1 MVTCATYCR
10 ELLER
15 GVGLSDLQR
24 SLPTPAILWFCDH
37 SEKSTSEG
45 QDAHAAQD
53 YLTEV
58 VGSILSS
65 SAGTNRC
72 ETVTPGQL
80 LEKGFA
86 KLLGKSHRLLLQVI
100 PLHKW

>member
-1 MVTCATYCR
+1 MQPTVGNCWSGGLDSVTSR
-10 ELLER
+10 
-15 GVGLSDLQR
+15 DLFQP
-24 SLPTPAILWFCDH
+24 LQFCDH

-58 VGSILSS
+58 VGSIVSS

-72 ETVTPGQL
+72 EAVTPGQL